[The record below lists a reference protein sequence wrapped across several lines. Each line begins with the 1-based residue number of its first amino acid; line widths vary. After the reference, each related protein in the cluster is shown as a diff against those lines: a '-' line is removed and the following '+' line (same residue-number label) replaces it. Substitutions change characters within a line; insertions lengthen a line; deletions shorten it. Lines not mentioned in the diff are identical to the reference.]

1 MMGSYQ
7 RNSMQDGNQNP
18 DPALGLLIKLV
29 KVLGLV
35 PETATER
42 ISGFVGSLVYRLAGR
57 HRAIA
62 IDNLTMAMGDQIDAG
77 QIRRIVRRVFH
88 NLCRMVFEIGW
99 SLRLSQRDVG
109 RWFAIEGAHHY
120 RQVFA
125 SGRGV
130 LFVLSHFGNW
140 ELLPC
145 IAALMGHPIHIVYR
159 PLDNPLLERFIRF
172 LRFRFG
178 AGAIATH
185 PRGDR
190 AMARVIRCLRNGEG
204 VGMLMDQNVDWYEG
218 VFVDFFGRRA
228 CTSRSAAMLAA
239 RTGAAIVPCFIV
251 RQGRRFKGVFGPVL
265 EPSRTGDGRRDIED
279 TTQAFTAVI
288 EAAVRRRPDQWF
300 WVHQRW
306 KTKPY
311 CRLPR
316 TLDPANGE
324 IIV

>member
-1 MMGSYQ
+1 M
-7 RNSMQDGNQNP
+7 RIKHNP
-18 DPALGLLIKLV
+18 DRTSDPALGLLIRLV
-29 KVLGLV
+29 QVLGLV
-35 PETATER
+35 PEAAAER
-42 ISGFVGSLVYRLAGR
+42 ISRLAGNLVFGLAGR
-57 HRAIA
+57 HRTVAL
-62 IDNLTMAMGDQIDAG
+62 DNLTMAMGDRLEAWQR
-77 QIRRIVRRVFH
+77 RRIGRQVFH
-88 NLCRMVFEIGW
+88 NLCRMIFEIGW
-99 SLRLSQRDVG
+99 SLRLKRRDIEKY
-109 RWFAIEGAHHY
+109 FAIEGAHHY

-125 SGRGV
+125 NGRGV

-145 IAALMGHPIHIVYR
+145 IAALMGCPIHIVFR
-159 PLDNPLLERFIRF
+159 PLDNPLPDRFIRL

-185 PRGDR
+185 PRSDR

-204 VGMLMDQNVDWYEG
+204 VAMLMDQNVDGYEG

-228 CTSRSAAMLAA
+228 CTSRSLAMLAA

-251 RQGRRFKGVFGPVL
+251 RRGRRFKGVFGPLL
-265 EPSRTGDGRRDIED
+265 EPVRTGDSRRDLED

-316 TLDPANGE
+316 TGDSANGE